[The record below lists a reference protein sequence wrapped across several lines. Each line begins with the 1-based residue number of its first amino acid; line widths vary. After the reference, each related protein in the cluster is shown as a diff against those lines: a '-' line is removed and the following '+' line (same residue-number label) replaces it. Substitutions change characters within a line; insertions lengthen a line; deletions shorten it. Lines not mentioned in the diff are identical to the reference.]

1 MEKIDNPNINKNF
14 KYPIPIRP
22 KPIIP
27 EQNSFLSS
35 VKINTFEPAS
45 TSKKIVIDLT
55 MSDAETED
63 SQENEISIYPTKST
77 KHGKEVLKKEKSIGN
92 SKWTDTEIIVL
103 LKFWKDHLE
112 EWKRGRAEVYQK
124 IINENI
130 LPDRNLKQIRNKVGK
145 LRDTYLQKKKKANS
159 TGKGSVE
166 WVWFSQ
172 MEEILS
178 QSEAIKLDY
187 ITDSSFSNSPNIS
200 ESENLNDKEKCE
212 TEEPRKKK
220 IKTGI
225 EGISGVIAAMVES
238 RDRFYEKKLTLEEH
252 ECQKMFEL
260 EEKKLTQQYEL
271 EKNKLELEILHAENE
286 KVKLELEM
294 LKFRNNND

>member
-1 MEKIDNPNINKNF
+1 MYSQNMEKIDNPNINKNF

-22 KPIIP
+22 KPIIS
-27 EQNSFLSS
+27 EQNSFISS

-45 TSKKIVIDLT
+45 TSKKNNT
-55 MSDAETED
+55 EAED
-63 SQENEISIYPTKST
+63 SQENEISTHPTKST
-77 KHGKEVLKKEKSIGN
+77 KYGKKVLKKEKSIGN

-103 LKFWKDHLE
+103 LKFWKKHLE
-112 EWKRGRAEVYQK
+112 EWRRGRAE
-124 IINENI
+124 
-130 LPDRNLKQIRNKVGK
+130 
-145 LRDTYLQKKKKANS
+145 KKANS
-159 TGKGSVE
+159 TGKGSAE

-200 ESENLNDKEKCE
+200 GSENLNDKEKCE

-225 EGISGVIAAMVES
+225 EGISGVIAAMIES

-294 LKFRNNND
+294 LKFRNNKD

>member
-1 MEKIDNPNINKNF
+1 MEKIDNPNINKNS

-22 KPIIP
+22 KPTIS
-27 EQNSFLSS
+27 EQNSFISS

-55 MSDAETED
+55 MSDTETED

-77 KHGKEVLKKEKSIGN
+77 KHGKKVLKKEKYIGN
-92 SKWTDTEIIVL
+92 SKWADTEIIVL

-225 EGISGVIAAMVES
+225 EGISGVIAAMIES

>member
-22 KPIIP
+22 KSTIS
-27 EQNSFLSS
+27 EQNSFISS

-55 MSDAETED
+55 MSDTEAED
-63 SQENEISIYPTKST
+63 SQENEISTHPTKST
-77 KHGKEVLKKEKSIGN
+77 KYGKKVLKKEKSIGN

-103 LKFWKDHLE
+103 LKFWKKHLE

-159 TGKGSVE
+159 TGKGSAE

-200 ESENLNDKEKCE
+200 GSENLNDKEKCE

-225 EGISGVIAAMVES
+225 EGISGVIAAMIES

>member
-1 MEKIDNPNINKNF
+1 MYSQNMEKIDNPNINKNF

-22 KPIIP
+22 KPIIS
-27 EQNSFLSS
+27 EQNSFISS
-35 VKINTFEPAS
+35 
-45 TSKKIVIDLT
+45 
-55 MSDAETED
+55 SDTEAED
-63 SQENEISIYPTKST
+63 SQENEISTHPTKST
-77 KHGKEVLKKEKSIGN
+77 KYGKKVLKKEKSIGN

-103 LKFWKDHLE
+103 LKFWKKHLE
-112 EWKRGRAEVYQK
+112 EWRRGRAEVYQK

-130 LPDRNLKQIRNKVGK
+130 LPDRNLKQIRNK
-145 LRDTYLQKKKKANS
+145 
-159 TGKGSVE
+159 
-166 WVWFSQ
+166 

-200 ESENLNDKEKCE
+200 GSENLNDKEKCE

-225 EGISGVIAAMVES
+225 EGISGVIAAMIES

-294 LKFRNNND
+294 LKFRNNKD